1 MREVKVK
8 KWVAKDPEGK
18 KLRDEST
25 IDVIEG
31 LMKTADPKNIPNG
44 WDQFRLFNKVKK
56 SIDNADKTGVLSMED
71 DVYIFIKNLIEKGVP
86 AQWGLNDDIYGV
98 IDDIM
103 NAKSSEEKNGEEDK

>member
-8 KWVAKDPEGK
+8 EWTVKGQDGK
-18 KLRDEST
+18 EKKEST

-31 LMKTADPKNIPNG
+31 LLRTADPQAMPKG
-44 WDQFRLFNKVKK
+44 FDQFRLYHKVKE
-56 SIDNADKTGVLSMED
+56 SIDGADKTGVLSMED
-71 DVYIFIKNLIEKGVP
+71 DVYIFMKALVEKGVP

-103 NAKSSEEKNGEEDK
+103 TAESVDKKEEKEKK